1 MRTIIHKKGN
11 SYIRHAIHLTIAQK
25 ASGAHGR
32 QKIKCIV
39 QHISQFTS
47 SRAAELWIV
56 ALLLLPQLLLC
67 CGVVKLGQGFCHDL
81 TRRMS
86 VLSCSLLCLASR
98 DGEVYTCFLQ
108 AEPRK
113 SRLLKGRSSRPEAVC
128 PASPHWDSALW
139 NPHALP
145 YGLKLHDAARTTCL
159 RIPPRGG
166 IPLRDS
172 NGIIEKHVNS
182 FTFKTSWA
190 YTRKHTSSSGSVTEL
205 CENTRKRIVCH
216 VNSTRKHIASHV
228 SPGIEYKRC
237 WHDYEKDRQTC

>member
-81 TRRMS
+81 TRRMA
-86 VLSCSLLCLASR
+86 VLSCSVFGVPGWRILHLL
-98 DGEVYTCFLQ
+98 
-108 AEPRK
+108 
-113 SRLLKGRSSRPEAVC
+113 
-128 PASPHWDSALW
+128 SA
-139 NPHALP
+139 
-145 YGLKLHDAARTTCL
+145 GRTTQVAASQRPFL
-159 RIPPRGG
+159 
-166 IPLRDS
+166 
-172 NGIIEKHVNS
+172 
-182 FTFKTSWA
+182 
-190 YTRKHTSSSGSVTEL
+190 
-205 CENTRKRIVCH
+205 
-216 VNSTRKHIASHV
+216 STRGSMPCL
-228 SPGIEYKRC
+228 SSLGFCPLES
-237 WHDYEKDRQTC
+237 TCPSIWAEAPRRRSNDVFTYPTPRRHSAQGQ